1 MTGREP
7 DLQQTDAADVTP
19 EQDSKRGSGAPSGS
33 SDPVLDLSEGD
44 SASPEPTPDLAS
56 VHLERL
62 QRLQAEFDN
71 YRRRTLREQEEWSRR
86 AQAEVIRELLPGLDD
101 LRRARDHAA
110 ATGGTVDATGLLL
123 VLKRWEDALL
133 HKGLE
138 EFVAERGEPFDVERH
153 EAVLS
158 APSEEVVDGHVLDTL
173 DPGYEWRQRLLR
185 PARVRVSSGTP
196 DS

>member
-1 MTGREP
+1 MTVWEP
-7 DLQQTDAADVTP
+7 DLQQTDGTDRVS
-19 EQDSKRGSGAPSGS
+19 EQDFAPEPAAASGS
-33 SDPVLDLSEGD
+33 SDPVQDPPEGGAGSPE
-44 SASPEPTPDLAS
+44 SASDLAS

-185 PARVRVSSGTP
+185 PARVRVSSGAP